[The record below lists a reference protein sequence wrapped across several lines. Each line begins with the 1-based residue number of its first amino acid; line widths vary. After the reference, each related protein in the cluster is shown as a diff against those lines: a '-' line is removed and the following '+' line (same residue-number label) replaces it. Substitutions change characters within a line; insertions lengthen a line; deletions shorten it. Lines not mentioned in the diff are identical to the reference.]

1 MPISRFPTRWSP
13 RWAGSVVLVSRTRC
27 SARAL
32 LRRAGTHVAEHYC
45 VDRWAPAQRRTTSRC
60 AASGASRM
68 SGDFRS
74 LYVSF
79 TRLWR
84 YHYAM
89 TSPPIRQPV
98 RIIGIDPG
106 LRRTGW
112 GVIETEGNRLVFIGC
127 GSVEPPDDL
136 PLASRLLAIHEGL
149 AAVLGDFRP
158 AEAAV
163 EQTFVNKDGVA
174 TLKLGQAR
182 GVAMLAPAM
191 FGISVAEYAPNQV
204 KKTVVGAGHADKNQI
219 AVMLKILLPKAEP
232 KSADA
237 ADALAI
243 AITHAHHRG
252 SAALRLRVAAYDR
265 QAQGPDRLLRRG
277 LRDPRRRRRRL
288 SGALLVAHAAGAAV
302 ARRGRGAVDRDLCA
316 RGPDQA
322 VRLPHRYRA
331 RMVSPAAD
339 RAGRRRQGRAR
350 RARRRCRRPNWRTPS
365 RCATRPRCRARRASG
380 RRSPSAS
387 SPN

>member
-1 MPISRFPTRWSP
+1 
-13 RWAGSVVLVSRTRC
+13 
-27 SARAL
+27 
-32 LRRAGTHVAEHYC
+32 
-45 VDRWAPAQRRTTSRC
+45 
-60 AASGASRM
+60 
-68 SGDFRS
+68 
-74 LYVSF
+74 
-79 TRLWR
+79 
-84 YHYAM
+84 M
-89 TSPPIRQPV
+89 TPPPIRQPV

-112 GVIETEGNRLVFIGC
+112 GVIETEGNRLIFIGC

-136 PLASRLLAIHEGL
+136 PLASRLLAIHEAL
-149 AAVLGDFRP
+149 AAVLGAFRP

-163 EQTFVNKDGVA
+163 EQTFVNKDGGA

-252 SAALRLRVAAYDR
+252 GAALRLKVAC
-265 QAQGPDRLLRRG
+265 L
-277 LRDPRRRRRRL
+277 
-288 SGALLVAHAAGAAV
+288 
-302 ARRGRGAVDRDLCA
+302 
-316 RGPDQA
+316 
-322 VRLPHRYRA
+322 
-331 RMVSPAAD
+331 
-339 RAGRRRQGRAR
+339 
-350 RARRRCRRPNWRTPS
+350 
-365 RCATRPRCRARRASG
+365 
-380 RRSPSAS
+380 
-387 SPN
+387 

>member
-1 MPISRFPTRWSP
+1 MGPGSAAHHFVLRSVRGTASRFR
-13 RWAGSVVLVSRTRC
+13 
-27 SARAL
+27 
-32 LRRAGTHVAEHYC
+32 
-45 VDRWAPAQRRTTSRC
+45 
-60 AASGASRM
+60 
-68 SGDFRS
+68 GDFRS

-89 TSPPIRQPV
+89 TAPSIRPPIRHPV

-112 GVIETEGNRLVFIGC
+112 GVIESEGNRLVFIGC

-158 AEAAV
+158 GEAAV

-204 KKTVVGAGHADKNQI
+204 KKTVVGAGHADKNQVS
-219 AVMLKILLPKAEP
+219 VMLKILLPKAEP
-232 KSADA
+232 RSADA

-252 SAALRLRVAAYDR
+252 SAALRLKVAS
-265 QAQGPDRLLRRG
+265 L
-277 LRDPRRRRRRL
+277 
-288 SGALLVAHAAGAAV
+288 
-302 ARRGRGAVDRDLCA
+302 
-316 RGPDQA
+316 
-322 VRLPHRYRA
+322 
-331 RMVSPAAD
+331 
-339 RAGRRRQGRAR
+339 
-350 RARRRCRRPNWRTPS
+350 
-365 RCATRPRCRARRASG
+365 
-380 RRSPSAS
+380 
-387 SPN
+387 